1 MDWIKIMN
9 NNGVK
14 SSLKNAEQDTHLRKE
29 LEQIERVILRYTEE
43 LQREMNLRLVTEQSA
58 DASDPW
64 HKYLIPG
71 KILYVDSITVTDIW
85 YPDQ

>member
-1 MDWIKIMN
+1 MN
-9 NNGVK
+9 DNGVRT
-14 SSLKNAEQDTHLRKE
+14 NRCEVRQNQYEGEEQ
-29 LEQIERVILRYTEE
+29 EQMERVILRYTEE

-71 KILYVDSITVTDIW
+71 KILYVDSITVTDIR
-85 YPDQ
+85 YPNK

>member
-1 MDWIKIMN
+1 MN
-9 NNGVK
+9 DNGVRT
-14 SSLKNAEQDTHLRKE
+14 NRCEVRQNQYECEEQ
-29 LEQIERVILRYTEE
+29 EQMERVILRYTEE

-71 KILYVDSITVTDIW
+71 KILYVDSITVTDIR
-85 YPDQ
+85 YPNK